1 MASERR
7 ITTSRLGRFSALG
20 RLAAGVAGGMAT
32 EGARQLLQGH
42 RPVVEDLLL
51 TPANAR
57 RVATRLSELRGA
69 AMKVGQLLSMDG
81 GQLLPPQLS
90 ELLDDLRE
98 NAHQMPLGEVAQVL
112 KQAWGKGWEAEFERF
127 NFKPI
132 AAASI
137 GQVHDATLRDGRR
150 LAIKIQYPGIRRSID
165 SDVDNV
171 GALLRVFNLLPDG
184 MQLEPLLTEAKQQL
198 HMEADYRIEAGSM
211 ARFAALL
218 GDHAGFAVPR
228 TIDALCSQEVLAMQF
243 FDGRPIEH
251 LHDQAQELRNEVA
264 TRMLDLAL
272 RELFDWGLV
281 QTDPNFANYLYQP
294 ASGQIQLLDFGA
306 TRIYSAERRLQLAEL
321 LRACLDGD
329 EVSIT
334 DAALGIGYLSE
345 ADPGPFREYI
355 VQLLRIVTE
364 PVCNTRRYSFTDTTL
379 ARRARDIVIDMRIR
393 NKFARV
399 PPPDVLFLHRKLGGL
414 YLLLTRLRA
423 TVPVRKLIEQ
433 YLGSES
439 SAQNDR
445 AA

>member
-7 ITTSRLGRFSALG
+7 IPSSRLGRLSMIG
-20 RLAAGVAGGMAT
+20 RLAAGVAGSMAT
-32 EGARQLLQGH
+32 EGVRQMIQGR
-42 RPVVEDLLL
+42 RPAFEDLLL
-51 TPANAR
+51 TPANTR
-57 RVATRLSELRGA
+57 RVADRLSEMRGA

-81 GQLLPPQLS
+81 GHLLPPQLS
-90 ELLDDLRE
+90 EILDDLRK

-112 KQAWGKGWEAEFERF
+112 KQAWGNGWEAEFERF

-137 GQVHDATLRDGRR
+137 GQVHEATLRDGRH
-150 LAIKIQYPGIRRSID
+150 LAVKIQYPAIQRSID

-171 GALLRVFNLLPDG
+171 GTLLRLLNLLPED
-184 MQLEPLLTEAKQQL
+184 MQLEPLLAEAKQQL
-198 HMEADYRIEAGSM
+198 HMEADYRIEAKSM

-218 GDHAGFAVPR
+218 GEDAGFAVPR
-228 TIDALCSQEVLAMQF
+228 TIDALCSQKVLAMQF
-243 FDGRPIEH
+243 FDGGPIER
-251 LHDQAQELRNEVA
+251 LHDQAKELRDKVA

-272 RELFDWGLV
+272 RELFDWGFV

-294 ASGQIQLLDFGA
+294 ASKQIQLLDFGA
-306 TRIYSAERRLQLAEL
+306 TRIYSAERRLQLTEL

-329 EVSIT
+329 EVSIS

-345 ADPGPFREYI
+345 TDPTPFREYI

-364 PVCNTRRYSFTDTTL
+364 PVCNTSLYSFTDTTL
-379 ARRARDIVIDMRIR
+379 ARRARDIVIDMRVR

-399 PPPDVLFLHRKLGGL
+399 PPPDILFLHRKLGGI

-423 TVPVRKLIEQ
+423 TVPVRDLIEQ
-433 YLGSES
+433 YLGAGSPTHNE
-439 SAQNDR
+439 Q